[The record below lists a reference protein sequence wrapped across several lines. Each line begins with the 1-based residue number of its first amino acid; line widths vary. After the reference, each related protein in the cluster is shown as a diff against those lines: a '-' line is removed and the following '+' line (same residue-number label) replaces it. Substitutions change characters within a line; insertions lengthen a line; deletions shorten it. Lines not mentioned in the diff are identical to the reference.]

1 MATDRRKFLQQLTG
15 LAAGVAGVSILNKS
29 AWAAPA
35 SKSFFE
41 ISLAQWSLHKTIF
54 AKKLDNLDFPAKAK
68 NDFGIS
74 VVEYVNQFFKDKA
87 KNTKYLNELLKRC
100 KDNGVK

>member
-1 MATDRRKFLQQLTG
+1 MSSNRRQFLQQLGG
-15 LAAGVAGVSILNKS
+15 LAAGAAGLSVLGQDVF
-29 AWAAPA
+29 AAETIKKP
-35 SKSFFE
+35 FFE
-41 ISLAQWSLHKTIF
+41 ISLAQWSLHKALF

-87 KNTKYLNELLKRC
+87 
-100 KDNGVK
+100 